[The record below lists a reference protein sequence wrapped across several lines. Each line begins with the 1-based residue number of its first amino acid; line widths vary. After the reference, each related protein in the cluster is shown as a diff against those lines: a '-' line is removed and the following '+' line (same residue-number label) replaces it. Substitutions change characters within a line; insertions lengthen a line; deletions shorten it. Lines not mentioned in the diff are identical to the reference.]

1 MFFQRLSRYKDK
13 DGLLP
18 SNEYM
23 VLACRGVHHTYSTC
37 IHSDTPGKFMH
48 TIARIHTVT
57 NIIYCM

>member
-18 SNEYM
+18 GSEYM

-37 IHSDTPGKFMH
+37 IHSDTHGKCMH
-48 TIARIHTVT
+48 TIARIS
-57 NIIYCM
+57 